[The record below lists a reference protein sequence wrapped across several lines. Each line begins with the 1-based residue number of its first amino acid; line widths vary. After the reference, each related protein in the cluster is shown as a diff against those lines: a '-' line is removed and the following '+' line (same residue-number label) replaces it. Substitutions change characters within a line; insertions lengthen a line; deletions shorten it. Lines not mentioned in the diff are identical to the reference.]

1 MTMDGLRTERLLL
14 RRWQPSDAEPFAEL
28 NGDPDVMRHMVATM
42 TRQQSDQLI
51 ATIERGFEVDGFGL
65 WAVEVRATDEPVPA
79 GTFVGFVGLARVP
92 FEAGFTPAVEVGWR
106 LSRQAWHRG
115 YATEAARRAIAF
127 GFTEAGLDEIVSF
140 TIPANEASQAVMQR
154 LGMVPDGT
162 FEHPRLMDG
171 HPKRTHVLYRLDRA
185 TWEAQ
190 QAGDAPSQA

>member
-1 MTMDGLRTERLLL
+1 MNL
-14 RRWQPSDAEPFAEL
+14 S
-28 NGDPDVMRHMVATM
+28 
-42 TRQQSDQLI
+42 
-51 ATIERGFEVDGFGL
+51 
-65 WAVEVRATDEPVPA
+65 
-79 GTFVGFVGLARVP
+79 LADI
-92 FEAGFTPAVEVGWR
+92 
-106 LSRQAWHRG
+106 L
-115 YATEAARRAIAF
+115 AARRAIAF